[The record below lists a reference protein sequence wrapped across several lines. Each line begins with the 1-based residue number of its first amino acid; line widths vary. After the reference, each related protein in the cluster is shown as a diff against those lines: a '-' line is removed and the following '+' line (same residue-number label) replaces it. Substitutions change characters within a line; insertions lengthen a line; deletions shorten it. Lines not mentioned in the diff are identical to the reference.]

1 MLLGDKHSIP
11 AEVAARF
18 RATGLAHALI
28 ISGLHVGLVALFF
41 FTAFRLLRLPPTPA
55 YLATT
60 AVLDAFVTDL
70 QAPVVRS
77 SVMAGIIMIGRAVG
91 RRGEVTNSLGLAA
104 LVILSLWPTSLLTL
118 SFQLSFGA
126 TLAIVSLHGPLRRC
140 LPRAWADEERFV
152 GRWIVSPACV
162 SLAAQ
167 LGTGPLIAW
176 HFQQFAPV
184 SLPANL
190 IVVPLLGVSVG
201 LGLLAVLAASIWLP
215 AGLPFDGAN
224 YQVLTA
230 LIETVDA
237 LVLVPPLTTPRPD
250 TLFLV
255 CAALATVL
263 VAKAAGS
270 RRARV
275 ALVVLMLTWAN
286 LSLWPWLLMPP
297 HLEIVFL
304 NVGQGDS
311 GCASVAEV
319 CSTLFSLEVKAAC
332 VARRVSEVMPSR
344 STPPFTLTSEVCS
357 VSI

>member
-60 AVLDAFVTDL
+60 AVLVLYAFVTDL

-176 HFQQFAPV
+176 HFQQRPC
-184 SLPANL
+184 SSSGSGLQ
-190 IVVPLLGVSVG
+190 VV
-201 LGLLAVLAASIWLP
+201 
-215 AGLPFDGAN
+215 
-224 YQVLTA
+224 
-230 LIETVDA
+230 
-237 LVLVPPLTTPRPD
+237 
-250 TLFLV
+250 
-255 CAALATVL
+255 
-263 VAKAAGS
+263 
-270 RRARV
+270 
-275 ALVVLMLTWAN
+275 
-286 LSLWPWLLMPP
+286 
-297 HLEIVFL
+297 
-304 NVGQGDS
+304 
-311 GCASVAEV
+311 
-319 CSTLFSLEVKAAC
+319 
-332 VARRVSEVMPSR
+332 
-344 STPPFTLTSEVCS
+344 
-357 VSI
+357 